1 MRFSMMAVDAN
12 CLFDACKSLIVTD
25 LECIEK
31 LHKMGC
37 SDDCM
42 QEVFRIFFNHVINLY
57 VCGLIDEE
65 FVRMLADG
73 IIDDDAIEV
82 LIAAANDIRKE
93 VVCLEDGQK
102 I

>member
-1 MRFSMMAVDAN
+1 MRFSMMAVNAN
-12 CLFDACKSLIVTD
+12 SLFDACKSLIVAD
-25 LECIEK
+25 LECIEN

-42 QEVFRIFFNHVINLY
+42 QEVLHIFFNHVINLY
-57 VCGLIDEE
+57 VCGQISEK

-82 LIAAANDIRKE
+82 LIAAANDIRKD
-93 VVCLEDGQK
+93 VVCFDDRQK